1 MIIIRWL
8 IGFPPAGGTQND
20 MGELVAGK
28 PALRLSSLVSGPLDL
43 VSVLSLLY
51 RAVPGSGLDPWLIA
65 TRRALPE
72 LLRADLDLLHGFSG
86 RLLYYM
92 EEPVMRVAPP
102 RGDSREMAVDDFLHS
117 LEKLPA
123 AEYRAMAAHAL
134 VRVHHDSGRAVPP
147 LREAAEPAWRQALE
161 PALTTADVDEV
172 LALIAHPDDL
182 KYRTLRLL
190 IEVWNR
196 VYRDEFAAR
205 LPQLHRAA
213 ALADRVLER
222 GVSLAFADLTGNRPP
237 ESLLTRLGDVDRVT
251 FCPSAHLGSLVS
263 YVLYPPELIVFFGA
277 PELIARR
284 ATSSAVPSS
293 AGTLGPDDDGLS
305 RAALLDALRALADPT
320 RLRIVELL
328 GEGEL
333 YAQEIVG
340 RLDAAQ
346 SAVSRHLTQLERAS
360 LLTVRSGRGMKY
372 YAVNRARLSA
382 VTGTLHD
389 LGEASRQP
397 SLDLPA

>member
-8 IGFPPAGGTQND
+8 TGSLSSGGMRND

-72 LLRADLDLLHGFSG
+72 PLRADLDLLHGFSG

-102 RGDSREMAVDDFLHS
+102 HDTGRAAAVDALLRELDAM
-117 LEKLPA
+117 PA
-123 AEYRAMAAHAL
+123 SDYRAMAAHAL
-134 VRVHHDSGRAVPP
+134 ERVHRDSGRTLPP
-147 LREAAEPAWRQALE
+147 LLDAAESAWRHALE
-161 PALTTADVDEV
+161 PALTTADADEV
-172 LALIAHPDDL
+172 LSLIADPDRL
-182 KYRTLRLL
+182 KHRTLRLL
-190 IEVWNR
+190 RDVWKG
-196 VYRDEFAAR
+196 VYQDEFAAR
-205 LPQLHRAA
+205 LPQLQKAA
-213 ALADRVLER
+213 ALADGVLDR
-222 GVSLAFADLTGNRPP
+222 GVGLAFADLTGNRPP
-237 ESLLTRLGDVDRVT
+237 ENLLTRLGDVDWIT

-263 YVLYPPELIVFFGA
+263 YVLYPPELVVFFGA

-284 ATSSAVPSS
+284 ATTMSSPSATPRDAS
-293 AGTLGPDDDGLS
+293 SNGMS
-305 RAALLDALRALADPT
+305 RAALLDALRALGDPT

-328 GEGEL
+328 GDGEL

-346 SAVSRHLTQLERAS
+346 SAVSRHLTQLERAG

-372 YAVNRARLSA
+372 YAVDRARLVA
-382 VTGTLHD
+382 ITGTLHH
-389 LGEASRQP
+389 LGAADHTP
-397 SLDLPA
+397 SVDRSA